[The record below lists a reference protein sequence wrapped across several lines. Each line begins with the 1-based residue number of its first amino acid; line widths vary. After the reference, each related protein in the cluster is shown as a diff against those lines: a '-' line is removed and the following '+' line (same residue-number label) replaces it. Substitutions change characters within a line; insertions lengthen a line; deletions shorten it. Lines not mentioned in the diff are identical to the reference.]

1 MKNVLF
7 IVYYFPPMGGS
18 GVQRPLKFI
27 KYLRDYGWNPIVI
40 CPEPG
45 AYQFFDSSLEAEL
58 KMIDPEIIRIKAN
71 TPFHKF
77 GGTQRKTGLISGKV
91 AKILRSIS
99 TKIYFPDNK
108 KGWIKPA
115 VEMGLNIIKEKD
127 IKLIFSTAPPF
138 SNHIIAQKLA
148 DKTGIPYIVDYRD
161 LFVGNHFNANA
172 NAKYQSKKNDV
183 ERKWLMKSSGVTV
196 LDKFA
201 KKHLNKV
208 YKSLELNYK
217 IIPHGYDHQ
226 DFINPQKS
234 IIDYKE
240 KKLNFMYSGLFY
252 EENQPD
258 IFLKGLKKAFL
269 KIPDLRNCMH
279 LHFQGGIDKRIQK
292 LIKELGIEANVTTY
306 GYVNHDLSI
315 SNLLKADVLWMISN
329 FAENLKQIKSG
340 KLFEYIGTKKPILG
354 LLHDGAATELL
365 NKYGAG
371 FTASPTDEN
380 AVSKQIEVIFQLWK
394 SGNLPSGNQD
404 IIKEFDRNKITSEL
418 ALFFDEITAEI
429 SIGNS

>member
-1 MKNVLF
+1 
-7 IVYYFPPMGGS
+7 
-18 GVQRPLKFI
+18 
-27 KYLRDYGWNPIVI
+27 
-40 CPEPG
+40 
-45 AYQFFDSSLEAEL
+45 
-58 KMIDPEIIRIKAN
+58 
-71 TPFHKF
+71 
-77 GGTQRKTGLISGKV
+77 
-91 AKILRSIS
+91 
-99 TKIYFPDNK
+99 
-108 KGWIKPA
+108 
-115 VEMGLNIIKEKD
+115 MGLNIIKEKD

-172 NAKYQSKKNDV
+172 NAKYQSKKIDV